1 MPAAKT
7 SAKPS
12 TLSKLTEKFAENV
25 YRTNPKGFL
34 YIPIEQTIQRF
45 NEVLGAGWSLF
56 IESVDF
62 TLMPGMTYGRQ
73 QKPAGSAVVQVKIVC
88 EMDGTTVT
96 RSGVGADFGAADD
109 PDKLV
114 KTALAE
120 AIKKCGNEYGIGLEL
135 WDAEE
140 RAAIE
145 EAQRTGVSA
154 AVVQHPAA
162 DELTELK
169 NRVADLAVAA
179 GVERT
184 GPAIAAHFGIS
195 VEALQDRA
203 ELEKIVASAESA
215 VASI

>member
-1 MPAAKT
+1 MPAAT
-7 SAKPS
+7 KPKQS
-12 TLSKLTEKFAENV
+12 MLEKLTEKFDDSV
-25 YRTNPKGFL
+25 YKKNPKGFL
-34 YIPIEQTIQRF
+34 YIPIEQTIGRF
-45 NEVLGAGWSLF
+45 NEVLGAGWSLV
-56 IESVDF
+56 IRSVRLD
-62 TLMPGMTYGRQ
+62 TMHGMTYGRA
-73 QKPAGSAVVQVKIVC
+73 QKPAATAVVQVEIRA
-88 EMDGTTVT
+88 EMDGHRVT

-145 EAQRTGVSA
+145 EAQQSGGA
-154 AVVQHPAA
+154 AQVVQHPAA

-169 NRVADLAVAA
+169 NRVADIAVAN

-184 GPAIAAHFGIS
+184 GPAIAAHFGVP

-203 ELEKIVASAESA
+203 ELEKIVASAETA

>member
-1 MPAAKT
+1 MPAAAK
-7 SAKPS
+7 SKPS
-12 TLSKLTEKFAENV
+12 LERLTEKFPDEV
-25 YRTNPKGFL
+25 YRKNPKGFL
-34 YIPIEQTIQRF
+34 YIPIEKTIGRF

-56 IESVDF
+56 IDSVDF
-62 TLMPGMTYGRQ
+62 TLMHGMTYGRQ
-73 QKPAGSAVVQVKIVC
+73 QKQAGCAVVQVRIVS
-88 EMDGTTVT
+88 ELDGTTVT
-96 RSGVGADFGAADD
+96 RSGVGADYGAADD

-145 EAQRTGVSA
+145 EAQAGGGSAQVVS
-154 AVVQHPAA
+154 HPAA

-184 GPAIAAHFGIS
+184 GPAIAAHFGI
-195 VEALQDRA
+195 EIEKLQDR
-203 ELEKIVASAESA
+203 ETLEKIVASAAQA